1 MMPQAVSFGGLLIV
15 VSVAFGAPLLLGL
28 FPKIRLPS
36 AVLEIV
42 VGIVIGP
49 AVLGWVERDL
59 PIQILAL
66 VGLAFLLFLGG
77 LEIDLHRLRGRLLRV
92 AATGFGL
99 SLAIAL
105 LVSLGLDAAGLVET
119 PLIVAVIVSSTG
131 LGVVIA
137 VLKDSGESAS
147 EFGQLLI
154 VGASLSDFG
163 AIVLLTLLFSRDAS
177 SPGSRAL
184 LLGGFALLA
193 LVAGIAIAGAGRWDR
208 LSRALT
214 MLQDTTAQIRVRGS
228 MVLLVGFVALAE
240 TLGLETILGAF
251 IAGAILSAVDR
262 DRMMTHPAFRQKL
275 EAMGFGLFI
284 PVFFVSSGLAFDLT
298 ALTSSASAMAR
309 VPVFLAAL
317 LVVHAVPV
325 TLTSRGLVGGRR
337 AVAAGLLQS
346 TTLSF
351 VVATAA
357 IGMELG
363 LLGRAT
369 GAALVAA
376 GLLSVL
382 VFPVVAASLLRGD
395 GPQVDATATEELI
408 SPDASPGTPA

>member
-1 MMPQAVSFGGLLIV
+1 MMPDVSFGGLLIV
-15 VSVAFGAPLLLGL
+15 VTVAFAIPLLLGL
-28 FPKIRLPS
+28 VPSVRLPS

-49 AVLGWVERDL
+49 AVLGWVEPDL
-59 PIQILAL
+59 PIRIIAL

-99 SLAIAL
+99 TLVLAL

-119 PLIVAVIVSSTG
+119 PLIVAVILSSTG

-137 VLKDSGESAS
+137 VLKDSGQGSS
-147 EFGQLLI
+147 QLGQLLI
-154 VGASLSDFG
+154 VAASLSDFG

-184 LLGGFALLA
+184 LLVGFALMALA
-193 LVAGIAIAGAGRWDR
+193 AGLAIAGAGRWMR
-208 LSRALT
+208 LSGALAA
-214 MLQDTTAQIRVRGS
+214 LQDTTAQIRVRGS
-228 MVLLVGFVALAE
+228 MVLLIGFVALAE
-240 TLGLETILGAF
+240 TLGLEAILGAF
-251 IAGAILSAVDR
+251 VAGAILSAVDR
-262 DRMMTHPAFRQKL
+262 DRAMTHPAFRQKL
-275 EAMGFGLFI
+275 DAMGFGLFV
-284 PVFFVSSGLAFDLT
+284 PVFFVASGLSFDVS
-298 ALTSSASAMAR
+298 ALTSSASAIAR
-309 VPVFLAAL
+309 VPVFLVAL
-317 LVVHAVPV
+317 LVVHAVPAFV
-325 TLTSRGLVGGRR
+325 TMRGAVGPRA
-337 AVAAGLLQS
+337 AVAAGLLES
-346 TTLSF
+346 STLSF

-363 LLGRAT
+363 LLGRGT

-382 VFPVVAASLLRGD
+382 IFPAVAVSLLASRSSAPDVAAA
-395 GPQVDATATEELI
+395 ATL
-408 SPDASPGTPA
+408 SPGASPGTPA

>member
-1 MMPQAVSFGGLLIV
+1 MMPEGVSFAGLLV
-15 VSVAFGAPLLLGL
+15 VVAVAFTAPLLLGL
-28 FPKIRLPS
+28 FPRVRLPS

-49 AVLGWVERDL
+49 AVLGWVHRDL
-59 PIQILAL
+59 PIEILAL

-92 AATGFGL
+92 AAAGFAL

-105 LVSLGLDAAGLVET
+105 LVSLGLDAAGLIET
-119 PLIVAVIVSSTG
+119 PLIVAVILSSTG

-177 SPGSRAL
+177 SAGSRAL
-184 LLGGFALLA
+184 LLAGFALLA
-193 LVAGIAIAGAGRWDR
+193 VVAGLAIAGAGRWSR

-228 MVLLVGFVALAE
+228 MVLLIGFVAIAGS
-240 TLGLETILGAF
+240 LGLETILGAF
-251 IAGAILSAVDR
+251 IAGAILGAVDR

-275 EAMGFGLFI
+275 EAMGFGLFV
-284 PVFFVSSGLAFDLT
+284 PVFFVSSGLSFDLS
-298 ALTSSASAMAR
+298 ALTSSASAIAR
-309 VPVFLAAL
+309 VPVFLGAL
-317 LVVHAVPV
+317 LLVHAVPV
-325 TLTSRGLVGGRR
+325 VLTARGLVGPRR
-337 AVAAGLLQS
+337 AVAAGLLES

-369 GAALVAA
+369 GAALIAA
-376 GLLSVL
+376 GLLSVVLFPL
-382 VFPVVAASLLRGD
+382 VASSMMRADPAERAG
-395 GPQVDATATEELI
+395 AEL
-408 SPDASPGTPA
+408 SPGASPGTPA

>member
-1 MMPQAVSFGGLLIV
+1 
-15 VSVAFGAPLLLGL
+15 
-28 FPKIRLPS
+28 
-36 AVLEIV
+36 
-42 VGIVIGP
+42 
-49 AVLGWVERDL
+49 
-59 PIQILAL
+59 
-66 VGLAFLLFLGG
+66 
-77 LEIDLHRLRGRLLRV
+77 RLRGRLLRV
-92 AATGFGL
+92 AATGFVL
-99 SLAIAL
+99 SLGIAL
-105 LVSLGLDAAGLVET
+105 LLSFALDAAGLVET

-137 VLKDSGESAS
+137 VLKDSGQISS

-154 VGASLSDFG
+154 VGASLADFG

-177 SPGSRAL
+177 SPGARAL

-193 LVAGIAIAGAGRWDR
+193 VVAGLAIAGAGRWSR
-208 LSRALT
+208 LNRALT
-214 MLQDTTAQIRVRGS
+214 SLQDTTAQIRVRGS
-228 MVLLVGFVALAE
+228 MVLLMAFVALAE

-251 IAGAILSAVDR
+251 IAGAILSAIDP

-284 PVFFVSSGLAFDLT
+284 PVFFVSSGLGFDL
-298 ALTSSASAMAR
+298 ASLTSSASALAR
-309 VPVFLAAL
+309 VPVFLGTL
-317 LVVHAVPV
+317 LLVHAVPV
-325 TLTSRGLVGGRR
+325 YLTARGLVGSRR
-337 AVAAGLLQS
+337 AMAAGLLES

-369 GAALVAA
+369 GAALIAA

-382 VFPVVAASLLRGD
+382 LFPVMATSLLGSD
-395 GPQVDATATEELI
+395 AEPVGGPTVAE
-408 SPDASPGTPA
+408 

>member
-1 MMPQAVSFGGLLIV
+1 
-15 VSVAFGAPLLLGL
+15 
-28 FPKIRLPS
+28 
-36 AVLEIV
+36 
-42 VGIVIGP
+42 
-49 AVLGWVERDL
+49 
-59 PIQILAL
+59 
-66 VGLAFLLFLGG
+66 
-77 LEIDLHRLRGRLLRV
+77 
-92 AATGFGL
+92 
-99 SLAIAL
+99 
-105 LVSLGLDAAGLVET
+105 
-119 PLIVAVIVSSTG
+119 
-131 LGVVIA
+131 VVIA
-137 VLKDSGESAS
+137 VLKDSGESTS

-193 LVAGIAIAGAGRWDR
+193 VVGGLAIAGVGRWSR
-208 LSRALT
+208 LDRALA

-228 MVLLVGFVALAE
+228 MVLLVGLVALAE
-240 TLGLETILGAF
+240 SLGLEAILGAF
-251 IAGAILSAVDR
+251 IAGAILSAIDR

-284 PVFFVSSGLAFDLT
+284 PVFFVSSGLAFDLS
-298 ALTSSASAMAR
+298 ALTSSASAIAR

-325 TLTSRGLVGGRR
+325 SLTARSLVGPRR
-337 AVAAGLLQS
+337 AIAAGLLQS

-369 GAALVAA
+369 GAAMIAA

-382 VFPVVAASLLRGD
+382 LFPVMAIALLRSSSPAAD
-395 GPQVDATATEELI
+395 L
-408 SPDASPGTPA
+408 SPDASRGTPG